1 MEQNEAKYN
10 GWTNYETWRVNLEL
24 FDGWDIMCTWSED
37 EWLETMRSEYETIN
51 QAHRSAIDAET
62 KASFFSI
69 YMSAWLADYLKSY
82 PEMMIEESK
91 EDCQILRGWMETFL
105 DRVNFREIADHH
117 LQEDEMYMSALQQ
130 ILDGAEV
137 LK

>member
-1 MEQNEAKYN
+1 MTKENTYN
-10 GWTNYETWRVNLEL
+10 GWTNYATWRVNLEC
-24 FDGWDIMCTWSED
+24 FDGWDIMCTFSED

-51 QAHRSAIDAET
+51 QAHRSTIDAST
-62 KASFFSI
+62 KASFFAC

-91 EDCQILRGWMETFL
+91 EDCQILTGWMEAFL
-105 DRVNFREIADHH
+105 DCVNFREIADHH
-117 LQEDEMYMSALQQ
+117 LQEDEMYMSALEQ
-130 ILDGAEV
+130 IQNGAEV

>member
-1 MEQNEAKYN
+1 MENTYN

-24 FDGWDIMCTWSED
+24 FDGWDIMSTWSED

-51 QAHRSAIDAET
+51 KAHRSAIDAET
-62 KASFFSI
+62 KASFFKC
-69 YMSAWLADYLKSY
+69 YMSAYLADYLKSY
-82 PEMMIEESK
+82 PEMMIEEAK
-91 EDCQILRGWMETFL
+91 EDCQILTGWMEAFL

-117 LQEDEMYMSALQQ
+117 LMEDEMYMSALQQ

>member
-1 MEQNEAKYN
+1 MAHTENTYN
-10 GWTNYETWRVNLEL
+10 GWTNYETWRLNLEL
-24 FDGWDIMCTWSED
+24 FDGWDIMSTWSED

-51 QAHRSAIDAET
+51 QAHRTAIDAET

-69 YMSAWLADYLKSY
+69 YMSAYLADYLKSY

-91 EDCQILRGWMETFL
+91 EDCKILTGWMESFL

-117 LQEDEMYMSALQQ
+117 LQEDEMYMSALEQ
-130 ILDGAEV
+130 IKNGAEV